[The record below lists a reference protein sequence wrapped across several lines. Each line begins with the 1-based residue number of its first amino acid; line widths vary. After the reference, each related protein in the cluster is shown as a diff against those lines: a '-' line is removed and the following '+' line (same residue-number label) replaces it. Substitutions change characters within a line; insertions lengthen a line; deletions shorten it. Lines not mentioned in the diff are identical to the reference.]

1 MEKRKIKVLLV
12 NGSPRP
18 THNTGNALKAAME
31 GAIEAGADVE
41 LVNLYTIKNLKG
53 CYSCFRCQRKGFDKT
68 NPACCIKDEMWPL
81 LDKARKA
88 DVVIMGSPVYFSYP
102 TGEFRCFYER
112 FLFPKY
118 TYVVEAKLVNP
129 KNIGVIFTMNCP
141 EDYMKATNY
150 PVILGENVSG
160 AKHVYGYAEVLYINN
175 TYQFDDYSQM
185 AMTLFTEEEKRAYR
199 DEHFE
204 EDMNRAKEFGIKLV
218 EQAKERHGDRTRKD
232 Y

>member
-1 MEKRKIKVLLV
+1 MEKHKIKVLLV

-18 THNTGNALKAAME
+18 SHNTAKALKAAME
-31 GAIEAGADVE
+31 GAEEAGAEVE
-41 LVNLYTIKNLKG
+41 LVNLYKIKNLKG

-81 LDKARKA
+81 LDKARES

-129 KNIGVIFTMNCP
+129 KNIGFIFTMNCP
-141 EDYMKATNY
+141 EDYMQATNY

-160 AKHVYGYAEVLYINN
+160 AKHVYGFSDVLYINN

-199 DEHFE
+199 DTHFE
-204 EDMNRAKEFGIKLV
+204 GDLNRAKEFGRKLV
-218 EQAKERHGDRTRKD
+218 EQAKERLRDRP
-232 Y
+232 